1 MHHHPNPLSLLLI
14 HSSSFSCLD
23 HSFGHTRHPHSGL
36 GASILVPQVGGSLK
50 SLLSHHSLPRCHF
63 RLLRWAYP
71 PCEKQVPS
79 THLPDSRSFC
89 GQVVLHCTVSSFQAG
104 NVFSLRQL
112 LPPNTEAGPALGSG
126 KPGRKRGAG
135 ELPPPQHLARRQ
147 ALGQTPTPSHPP
159 LRPQAGELLQA
170 CGSRWRPGMR
180 LNTVQRSGQPQ
191 QQRTAQPS
199 AVVETPALGKCK
211 SRRDSHPAPHPQQQ
225 QPRD

>member
-112 LPPNTEAGPALGSG
+112 LPPNTEAGPALGSR

-159 LRPQAGELLQA
+159 LRPQAG
-170 CGSRWRPGMR
+170 
-180 LNTVQRSGQPQ
+180 
-191 QQRTAQPS
+191 
-199 AVVETPALGKCK
+199 
-211 SRRDSHPAPHPQQQ
+211 
-225 QPRD
+225 

>member
-36 GASILVPQVGGSLK
+36 GASILVP
-50 SLLSHHSLPRCHF
+50 
-63 RLLRWAYP
+63 
-71 PCEKQVPS
+71 
-79 THLPDSRSFC
+79 
-89 GQVVLHCTVSSFQAG
+89 QVVLHCTVSSFQAG

>member
-1 MHHHPNPLSLLLI
+1 ME
-14 HSSSFSCLD
+14 
-23 HSFGHTRHPHSGL
+23 
-36 GASILVPQVGGSLK
+36 QWWEEGGSSVQEEQVQK
-50 SLLSHHSLPRCHF
+50 SRQRGSNCPPRSNSCHRCKSTKPETAEDMAASAR
-63 RLLRWAYP
+63 RLLTRDTKW
-71 PCEKQVPS
+71 
-79 THLPDSRSFC
+79 
-89 GQVVLHCTVSSFQAG
+89 VVLHCTVSSFQAG